1 MPRRKSSPIIT
12 IVGGGSPKWSP
23 RLLNDILLLDSFDG
37 AEVRLF
43 DLNLAAARKMKAFID
58 KVAKKYARKTKFTAT
73 NNEEAAY
80 RGTQFVIVTI
90 NTGGFDA
97 MRADLEIP
105 EKYGILQTVGDTVGP
120 GGWNRAIRNIPVFIR
135 IARMVEK
142 YSADAVIIN
151 YSNPMAIL
159 TQTLFENCSL
169 RVTGLCHGILGGID
183 LFASVFGID
192 RSKVKITFAGTNHFW
207 FITDVRIG
215 GRPGYPMLKDLL
227 GARTFA
233 EYMQTANVEGFE
245 LHRDMFVASDLYH
258 QYGYLPYP
266 GDRHVCEF
274 LPGYVNAGPERLA
287 EYKIERTSIDERI
300 EGQKKTAARIDKW
313 ISGEWDFDAGPSGET
328 AAAIIEAV
336 HTGREMVDDFNLL
349 NRGQIAN
356 LPLGVVVETL
366 GFVGPLGFSPGAH
379 GPMPAPL
386 AALTIPHCINQQL
399 TMKTV
404 TTGDKRYAF
413 QALSLDPLCSHL
425 SSRDKKRLAGDLWRA
440 NRPWL
445 PKGLR

>member
-1 MPRRKSSPIIT
+1 MKLTIIGAGSVGFTRSLMNDVLLEPALEGVEIRLMDVDEEKLAIAAEYVKKLIEVNNCKASVQATADRKQALKGADAVVAT
-12 IVGGGSPKWSP
+12 I
-23 RLLNDILLLDSFDG
+23 R
-37 AEVRLF
+37 
-43 DLNLAAARKMKAFID
+43 
-58 KVAKKYARKTKFTAT
+58 VADQKTLSANFT
-73 NNEEAAY
+73 
-80 RGTQFVIVTI
+80 
-90 NTGGFDA
+90 
-97 MRADLEIP
+97 IP
-105 EKYGILQTVGDTVGP
+105 AKYGFRQTVGDTVGP

-227 GARTFA
+227 GARTFG